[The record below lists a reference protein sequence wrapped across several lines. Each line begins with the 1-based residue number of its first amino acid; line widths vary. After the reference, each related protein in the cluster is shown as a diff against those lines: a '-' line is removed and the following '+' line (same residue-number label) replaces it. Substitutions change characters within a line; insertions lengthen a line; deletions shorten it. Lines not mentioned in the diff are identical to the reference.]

1 MLTTVAGDETKKVSG
16 QITSTV
22 QKDWEVSVNGKT
34 SIASKGGVGLDGG
47 GAKLKLSGG
56 KVGLGGPAAE
66 LLDLIDQQL
75 DAIIN
80 NAPTF
85 VSTAVGPGVLNP
97 AVVATLTQVK
107 TLLGLIKGGI

>member
-1 MLTTVAGDETKKVSG
+1 
-16 QITSTV
+16 
-22 QKDWEVSVNGKT
+22 
-34 SIASKGGVGLDGG
+34 
-47 GAKLKLSGG
+47 
-56 KVGLGGPAAE
+56 VGLGGPAAE

-107 TLLGLIKGGI
+107 TMLGLIKGGI